1 MRINKNKIFKIVVI
15 ISFILIAFILIVAS
29 VYNKFYLNG
38 NNEDNIKR
46 SIIKIQNNDISDF
59 ENISIIKEIQ
69 LDEELVVVYKHGFKC
84 GIAEFSK
91 NEWGDYKINYLQNG
105 SLEEINFHLIRW
117 INNVN
122 QYFIV
127 YGDGS
132 NLEFSRVDVGIN
144 NNYVS
149 IDIPEDVFVEMININ
164 QFSNGDNYSY
174 TYKYYDKSGKLI
186 EEQPSY

>member
-1 MRINKNKIFKIVVI
+1 MRINIKKIFKIVVI
-15 ISFILIAFILIVAS
+15 ISFVLITFNIIVAS
-29 VYNKFYLNG
+29 AYNKFYLNG
-38 NNEDNIKR
+38 NNENNIKR
-46 SIIKIQNNDISDF
+46 SIIKLQNDDISDF
-59 ENISIIKEIQ
+59 ENISVIKKIQ
-69 LDEELVVVYKHGFKC
+69 LNEELVVIYKNKFNC

-91 NEWGDYKINYLQNG
+91 NKWGDYKINYLQSG
-105 SLEEINFHLIRW
+105 SLEEINFYLTMH
-117 INNVN
+117 INNIN

-132 NLEFSRVDVGIN
+132 NIEFSRVNVGIN

-149 IDIPEDVFVEMININ
+149 VDIPEDVFVKIIDIN

-186 EEQPSY
+186 EEQP